1 MRPKPPVSP
10 MMPGRSRSRRGC
22 SEHMPTVLLM
32 GYSTRMI
39 WRTPSATSRMPSKQ
53 VARPLLRCG
62 SKLADQQK
70 VDCCLPRL
78 LRWSVP
84 RASHARRRLRWLWRC
99 LLLGAG
105 WEPPSGPSRTA
116 LSRLSGEWRPLPR
129 SSIRWGCSQP
139 PPEMP
144 RFLRSGSAPFRAL
157 PRSNAPGTN
166 PPRC

>member
-53 VARPLLRCG
+53 VARPWLRCG
-62 SKLADQQK
+62 SKLADLQK

-84 RASHARRRLRWLWRC
+84 RASPRPTQASVALALPPPGRRLGATLRPQGDSAQQTVRRVEALAQVFDQMGVLSTHRPRC
-99 LLLGAG
+99 L
-105 WEPPSGPSRTA
+105 
-116 LSRLSGEWRPLPR
+116 
-129 SSIRWGCSQP
+129 
-139 PPEMP
+139 
-144 RFLRSGSAPFRAL
+144 GS
-157 PRSNAPGTN
+157 
-166 PPRC
+166 